1 MVQRLTEIQTRAEE
15 EKQEHEKQVR
25 ELERHMEEEGAK
37 IIELE
42 AKIYGLTLEVAKK
55 HNYGDEIEVKTVD
68 IFYSYAVDLTG
79 FFGFGSAQ
87 N

>member
-1 MVQRLTEIQTRAEE
+1 VVQRLTEIQTRAEE

-25 ELERHMEEEGAK
+25 ELEQHMEEEGAK

-42 AKIYGLTLEVAKK
+42 AKIYGLTLEVARK

-68 IFYSYAVDLTG
+68 IFYS
-79 FFGFGSAQ
+79 
-87 N
+87 